1 MKKQLYSVR
10 KFALAVF
17 AVMMIGVLATACRKD
32 DEKNSE
38 TYQDV
43 TVEYAV
49 SVSSGSTIKAVVTQ
63 TGTAQSTTYNPTN
76 TDWKSAPVVVN
87 TRNGA
92 VYLSAT
98 ANGKDANANM
108 TLTIKVNGAVLDTKV
123 VSGTDLVAKAAV
135 QFPNI
140 TIK

>member
-1 MKKQLYSVR
+1 MRKHLYSIR
-10 KFALAVF
+10 KFAATLF
-17 AVMMIGVLATACRKD
+17 ALVLVATLVTGCRKED
-32 DEKNSE
+32 SATSE
-38 TYQDV
+38 NYQDV
-43 TVEYAV
+43 SVEYAV
-49 SVSSGSTIKAVVTQ
+49 SVSSGSMIKAVITQ
-63 TGTAQSTTYNPTN
+63 VGTAQTTTYNPTA
-76 TDWKSAPVVVN
+76 TDWKSPPTVVN

-98 ANGKDANANM
+98 GMGKDANASM
-108 TLTIKVNGAVLDTKV
+108 TLTIKINGVVTDAKI